1 MTLKD
6 FFRKLQVSI
15 APDKINHFAISYI
28 LMHILD
34 VFLPLFTTTITVVL
48 IGLIKEFY
56 IDEIPDKK
64 DLIADALGII
74 LYLLVICL

>member
-1 MTLKD
+1 MKD
-6 FFRKLQVSI
+6 FFRKLQASI

-28 LMHILD
+28 LMHILN
-34 VFLPLFTTTITVVL
+34 VFLPLFTTTITVAL

-56 IDEIPDKK
+56 IDEVPDKK
-64 DLIADALGII
+64 DLLADALGII

>member
-1 MTLKD
+1 MKD

-28 LMHILD
+28 LMHILN
-34 VFLPLFTTTITVVL
+34 VFLPLFMTTITVAL

-56 IDEIPDKK
+56 IDEVPDKK

-74 LYLLVICL
+74 LYLLIICL

>member
-1 MTLKD
+1 MKN
-6 FFRKLQVSI
+6 FFRKLQASI

-28 LMHILD
+28 LMHILN
-34 VFLPLFTTTITVVL
+34 VFLPLFTTTITVAL

-56 IDEIPDKK
+56 IDEVPDKK

-74 LYLLVICL
+74 LYLLIICL